1 MDTIKKKCGPRKSAD
16 SETAGGGSDAP
27 EISASLRDALYRS
40 LLENS
45 IDAVYLLSEEG
56 RVLDVNRVACAMTG
70 YSREELLGLTIDDL
84 DPNYP
89 SKGFVEFWNAK
100 PEGATVLFE
109 SLHRRKDGTLVP
121 VEVNG
126 IFTKVQGRKFLF
138 GVARD
143 ISERKRAERTLR
155 ESETKY
161 RTLVD
166 ILPVGVTIT
175 DANGKI
181 LETNRMSER
190 ILGLS
195 RQDHAR
201 RRIDGREWR
210 IVRTDGSPMPPE
222 EYASTRALR
231 EGRLVEGVEMGIQKE
246 DGETTWLTVNSAP
259 LPLEGY
265 GVAVAYSD
273 ISASRRSEEH
283 IRSLLR
289 EKEIL
294 LKETHHR
301 VKNNLQTILSLL
313 ALQMDEVSAPE
324 SLARLRDLS
333 GRVRSMLVLYNKL
346 YDSGDFGRLD
356 LREYLGPLVRE
367 ILGIFPPIPP
377 VRLEAEVDG
386 VFLDARTL
394 SSLGI
399 ILNEWTTNSMKYA
412 FAGLP
417 EGVIRISARQEGP
430 QVVCAYEDNGPGI
443 PEGAGGPGN
452 GGFGM
457 RLIGL
462 LAEQMGGDCRREGA
476 RWTLRFPADTSDGRK
491 AAPPT

>member
-1 MDTIKKKCGPRKSAD
+1 MSVGRKAIRQED
-16 SETAGGGSDAP
+16 DE
-27 EISASLRDALYRS
+27 EHRALYRC

-45 IDAVYLLSEEG
+45 IDAIYLLSEEG

-70 YSREELLGLTIDDL
+70 YTREELLGLTIDDL

-89 SKGFVEFWNAK
+89 SKGFVEFWNAR
-100 PEGATVLFE
+100 PEGATILFE
-109 SLHRRKDGTLVP
+109 SLHRRKDGALIP

-126 IFTKVQGRKFLF
+126 IFTKVEGRKFLF

-143 ISERKRAERTLR
+143 ISERKRVERALR

-166 ILPVGVTIT
+166 VLPVGITIT
-175 DANGKI
+175 DASGKI
-181 LETNRMSER
+181 LETNCMSEH

-195 RQDHAR
+195 REDHTQ
-201 RRIDGREWR
+201 RRIDGTEWR

-231 EGRLVEGVEMGIQKE
+231 EGRLVEGVGMGILRE
-246 DGETTWLTVNSAP
+246 DRDPLWLTVNSAP

-273 ISASRRSEEH
+273 VSESRRSEDH
-283 IRSLLR
+283 VRSLLR

-313 ALQMDEVSAPE
+313 VLQMDEVSDPE

-346 YDSGDFGRLD
+346 YDSGGFGSLD
-356 LREYLGPLVRE
+356 LREYLIPLVRE
-367 ILGIFPPIPP
+367 ILEIFPSIPP
-377 VRLEAEVDG
+377 VRLEAEVDQ
-386 VFLDARTL
+386 VVLDSRTL
-394 SSLGI
+394 SALGI
-399 ILNEWTTNSMKYA
+399 ILNEWITNSMKYA
-412 FAGLP
+412 FAGLS
-417 EGVIRISARQEGP
+417 ERVIRVSARMEGP
-430 QVVCAYEDNGPGI
+430 RVVCSYEDNGPGF
-443 PEGAGGPGN
+443 PEETGGPGN

-462 LAEQMGGDCRREGA
+462 LSEQMGGDCRRKGA
-476 RWTLRFPADTSDGRK
+476 RWTLSFPADAR
-491 AAPPT
+491 

>member
-1 MDTIKKKCGPRKSAD
+1 MPS
-16 SETAGGGSDAP
+16 
-27 EISASLRDALYRS
+27 SLREALYRC

-89 SKGFVEFWNAK
+89 SKGFVEFWNAR

-109 SLHRRKDGTLVP
+109 TLHRRKDGTLVP

-143 ISERKRAERTLR
+143 ISERRKAEQALR
-155 ESETKY
+155 ESETRY

-175 DANGKI
+175 DASGKI

-195 RQDHAR
+195 REEHALR
-201 RRIDGREWR
+201 RLDSREWR
-210 IVRTDGSPMPPE
+210 IVRADGSPMPPE

-231 EGRLVEGVEMGIQKE
+231 EGRLVEGVEMGIPMG
-246 DGETTWLTVNSAP
+246 GEEITWLTVNAAP
-259 LPLEGY
+259 VPLEGY

-273 ISASRRSEEH
+273 VSASRKSEDH
-283 IRSLLR
+283 VRSLLR

-313 ALQMDEVSAPE
+313 SLQMDEVSDPD

-346 YDSGDFGRLD
+346 YDTGDFGRLD
-356 LREYLGPLVRE
+356 LREYLIPLVRE
-367 ILGIFPPIPP
+367 ILEIFPSIPP
-377 VRLEAEVDG
+377 VRLEAEVEG
-386 VFLDARTL
+386 IILEARTL

-417 EGVIRISARQEGP
+417 ERIIRISARREGP
-430 QVVCAYEDNGPGI
+430 RVVCAYEDNGPGI
-443 PEGAGGPGN
+443 PEVAVGPGN

-476 RWTLRFPADTSDGRK
+476 RWTLSFPADAR
-491 AAPPT
+491 